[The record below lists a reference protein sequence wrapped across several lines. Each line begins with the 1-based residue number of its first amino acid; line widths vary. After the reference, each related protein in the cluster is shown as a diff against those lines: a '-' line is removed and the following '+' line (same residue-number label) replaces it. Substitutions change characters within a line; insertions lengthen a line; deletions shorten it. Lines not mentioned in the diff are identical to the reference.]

1 MEEMACEEI
10 LVGESVAE
18 SGDKAG
24 SKAGSKLLKP
34 RAVWT
39 QEDVDALI
47 IVMQEMVVDGHMADA
62 GQFRA
67 GSNTMIRKKLKE
79 RRPERDYTNENIR
92 SKLRILRDKYMA
104 CHEMLDRS
112 GFGWKDRKMCVEVDS
127 SDVAEKWNKQHP
139 CHKYKIGEPF
149 PEYYKLVEIYGKDH
163 ATGDAGAD
171 IGDLHKREAEKA
183 KAAAGVQSTSRA
195 TGALTMSSNAG
206 TTADVGY
213 ASPRDTVG
221 DAILKGKKK
230 VTDADSFV
238 KCAGF
243 IEARMEFDKVQN
255 EKLFE
260 VLSKRKRITDPE
272 NQAEYARIEAE
283 MVLCHGKVQFLCGF
297 QRAS

>member
-24 SKAGSKLLKP
+24 DKAGSKSSKP

-92 SKLRILRDKYMA
+92 SKLKILRDKYMA

-112 GFGWKDRKMCVEVDS
+112 GFWWNDRKMCVEVDS

-171 IGDLHKREAEKA
+171 IGDLRKREAEKAKAAKA

-195 TGALTMSSNAG
+195 TGASTMGSNSG
-206 TTADVGY
+206 TTANVGD
-213 ASPRDTVG
+213 ASPRDTAG

-230 VTDADSFV
+230 
-238 KCAGF
+238 
-243 IEARMEFDKVQN
+243 
-255 EKLFE
+255 
-260 VLSKRKRITDPE
+260 
-272 NQAEYARIEAE
+272 
-283 MVLCHGKVQFLCGF
+283 
-297 QRAS
+297 